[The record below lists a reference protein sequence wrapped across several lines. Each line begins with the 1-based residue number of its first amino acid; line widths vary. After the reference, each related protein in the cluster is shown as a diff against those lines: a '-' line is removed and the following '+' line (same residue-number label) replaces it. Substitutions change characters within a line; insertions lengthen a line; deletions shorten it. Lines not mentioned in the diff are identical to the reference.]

1 MRLIKVIRQFYCFI
15 PQSGTMQEQN
25 QQIISDFLEH
35 SEELSD
41 DIMLEVEKMLG
52 VTPFI
57 FSVMQERTDTFV
69 LSTLADCKTGRPNHL
84 SPKIAELVAIAAA
97 AGAGAENCLKVHINT
112 AQKEGATRD
121 EIFDTIMIAAL
132 IGKTKILASALRLLP
147 ERE

>member
-1 MRLIKVIRQFYCFI
+1 
-15 PQSGTMQEQN
+15 MQKQN

-57 FSVMQERTDTFV
+57 FSVIQERTDTFV

-84 SPKIAELVAIAAA
+84 SSKIAELIAIAAA

-147 ERE
+147 EKE